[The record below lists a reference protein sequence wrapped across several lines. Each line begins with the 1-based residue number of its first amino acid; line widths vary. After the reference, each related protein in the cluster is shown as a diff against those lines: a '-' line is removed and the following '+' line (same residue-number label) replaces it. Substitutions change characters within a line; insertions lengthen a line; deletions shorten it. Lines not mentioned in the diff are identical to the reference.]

1 VSENVFDQ
9 LDEYVSQVASRLQDF
24 EAENAELRKR
34 IDDLQEELE
43 GLKRE
48 SLAKGQDIENY
59 KHERLEL
66 RSRVKRIRE
75 NIATLEARES
85 AL

>member
-1 VSENVFDQ
+1 MSENVFDQ
-9 LDEYVSQVASRLQDF
+9 LDEYVSQVASQLQDF
-24 EAENAELRKR
+24 KAENAELRKR
-34 IDDLQEELE
+34 IGDLQEELE
-43 GLKRE
+43 ELKRK

-75 NIATLEARES
+75 SIATLEARES